1 MKKLLFL
8 LMLALI
14 VNAATGQKAKRTTA
28 FNYLRNDKLEKAMEY
43 IEPTI
48 THEKTMSDPKTWYYR
63 GTIYLKI
70 ALSDDPE
77 IRTLSPDAL
86 DIAYE
91 SYIKS
96 KALDEKEEYLKD
108 IDANMRVIAQ
118 EYYNRAVINYNEQN
132 FEEAASDF
140 ERTYIISKDFGK
152 IDTAAAFNVALA
164 SQIAENYE
172 KAKEYYNTLIEMDYN
187 KPDMYSAVAE
197 IYKVEEDTA
206 KALATIRK
214 GREKYP
220 RNFDLLIAE
229 TNIYLAA
236 GDTKNALDNLEEAIE
251 KDTTNP
257 SIYFAVGA
265 NYDELGRFEKAKDA
279 YKRAINLN
287 PGYFDAYYN
296 LGALYV
302 NRAAE
307 IQKEANDLPLEETEK
322 YNEMKSKA
330 DSLLE
335 ESIPYLENAL
345 QLRPS
350 DKPTMA
356 SLKEIYTRLN
366 MKEKLEGINERLK
379 K

>member
-140 ERTYIISKDFGK
+140 EKTYIISRDFGK